1 MGLGVSPSDKQKIT
15 TVGLWLKS
23 ESPAE
28 EWFNDATTPKIKYS
42 DFEQSFKQR
51 FLNIEKMKKTKL
63 ELERELAGMRIKTE
77 DLGTI
82 EKYRGED
89 VYTHVIF
96 AEKVLDLAKHA
107 KIETTASL
115 GLFTLQDNLPEV
127 LRERVP
133 ED

>member
-1 MGLGVSPSDKQKIT
+1 
-15 TVGLWLKS
+15 
-23 ESPAE
+23 
-28 EWFNDATTPKIKYS
+28 
-42 DFEQSFKQR
+42 
-51 FLNIEKMKKTKL
+51 MKKTKL